1 MSNQDEENYMDDEL
15 LLNARKPKGE
25 LGEKLIENMNINH
38 ESLAQW
44 SLSHLEIDKD
54 DFILDIGC
62 GGGVNVERFLK
73 MTDNKVFGL
82 DYSEL
87 SVEKSIELNMESID
101 DGRCEIIQGSVS
113 DMPFEE
119 GIFNIATA
127 FETVYFWPDFVNDLK
142 EVHRILKK
150 DGIFFIANEA
160 LPNEYDKRQQ
170 HIIELLEM
178 QIYSKEEL
186 EDSLEKAGF
195 SDVKCFIKEAKD
207 SFTGDDAYWICVIAK
222 K

>member
-207 SFTGDDAYWICVIAK
+207 SFTGDDADWICVIAK